1 VKNIFELKKNG
12 RSSVPVGVP
21 CGMRVAF
28 INELLFIYL
37 FFFSFFLLDA
47 IF

>member
-12 RSSVPVGVP
+12 RSSAPVGVP
-21 CGMRVAF
+21 CGMRVA
-28 INELLFIYL
+28 FIYL